1 MNVTPRTTPVTNTRP
16 GSPDAPCSPGFP
28 GFPAS
33 PDDRS
38 ALLAALS
45 ELEAELAKRY
55 TSDPVAA
62 LADFGLAPAEPVY
75 GGTDGFLVIEQL
87 DGPAA
92 AFDDCYGCGSY
103 ANVTAGPDVQ
113 GVRAVRAVQ
122 GVQGVQVALA

>member
-16 GSPDAPCSPGFP
+16 GSPDAPCSPDAPYSP
-28 GFPAS
+28 GS

-62 LADFGLAPAEPVY
+62 LADFGLAPAEPVF
-75 GGTDGFLVIEQL
+75 GGSAGLLVIEQL

-92 AFDDCYGCGSY
+92 AFDSCYQCASY
-103 ANVTAGPDVQ
+103 AHAAAGADLP
-113 GVRAVRAVQ
+113 GVQ
-122 GVQGVQVALA
+122 GVQGAQGLQVALA